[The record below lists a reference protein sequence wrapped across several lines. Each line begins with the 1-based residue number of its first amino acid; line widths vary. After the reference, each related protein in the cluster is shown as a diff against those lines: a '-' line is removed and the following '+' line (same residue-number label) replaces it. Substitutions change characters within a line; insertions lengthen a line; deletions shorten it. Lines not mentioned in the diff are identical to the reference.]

1 MTDINSYYL
10 ELSKA
15 LIFSPSKRERID
27 TSIDFFKQKIWGQFQ
42 DRLVEVVVFGS
53 YSRNTIISEDDEA
66 DVDLVVIYKTREV
79 QPDTY
84 LKQIKTFC
92 EDTYN
97 RSTIYQ
103 DHPTIVIDM
112 EHIKFEIVPSI
123 YVSTGVVKI
132 PAPKSKELKWINTNP
147 KDLITK
153 VQTKDKNNKNLIMP
167 VIRILKYWNILNDR
181 PFSSFQIE
189 RAIIDTTFFSSVTI
203 REYLATSI
211 SSISEI
217 ATTDSQKKSILKLR
231 EKLKRIR
238 LLETNNFHEYIEQ
251 ELHSFLPVP

>member
-1 MTDINSYYL
+1 MTDIHSYYL

-15 LIFSPSKRERID
+15 LIFSTEKRERID
-27 TSIDFFKQKIWGQFQ
+27 ISIEYFKQKIWGQFQ

-53 YSRNTIISEDDEA
+53 YSRDTIIIEDDEA
-66 DVDLVVIYKTREV
+66 DVDIVVIYKTREV

-84 LKQIKTFC
+84 LKQIKSFC

-123 YVSTGVVKI
+123 YVSPGVVKI
-132 PAPKSKELKWINTNP
+132 PAPRSKELKWVHTNP

-153 VQTKDKNNKNLIMP
+153 VQAKDKNNKNLILP
-167 VIRILKYWNILNDR
+167 VIRILKYWNTLNDR

-189 RAIIDTTFFSSVTI
+189 RAVVDKIYTCSTVKQYFSI
-203 REYLATSI
+203 AI
-211 SSISEI
+211 SAVEAI
-217 ATTDSQKKSILKLR
+217 ASNDLQKKSMRKLR
-231 EKLKRIR
+231 EKLKRLYI
-238 LLETNNFHEYIEQ
+238 LETNNFHEYIEQ
-251 ELHSFLPVP
+251 ELNSFLPFP